1 MTKQAQCKQEKYAGG
16 GCPSPRE
23 CEICGRG
30 PCTKKQSP
38 SKEVDRKPLQKLINQ
53 P

>member
-1 MTKQAQCKQEKYAGG
+1 MTKQEQCKQEKYAGG

-30 PCTKKQSP
+30 PCTKVQP
-38 SKEVDRKPLQKLINQ
+38 ASKEVKENPDAKV
-53 P
+53 